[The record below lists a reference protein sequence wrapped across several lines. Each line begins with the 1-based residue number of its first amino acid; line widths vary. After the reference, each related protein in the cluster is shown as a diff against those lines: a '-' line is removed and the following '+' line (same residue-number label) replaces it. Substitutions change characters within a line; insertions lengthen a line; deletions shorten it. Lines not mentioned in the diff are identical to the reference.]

1 MSYLLYI
8 IEVLKEFKSVIIL
21 LISVL
26 FSLNRRVGAKRLKK
40 TDGTLSPPSL
50 EMRFVK
56 RPCFPK

>member
-26 FSLNRRVGAKRLKK
+26 FSLNRRVGAKRLKI
-40 TDGTLSPPSL
+40 TDGTLSLPSL